1 MKYKDC
7 CDELSNI
14 EIQIKEL
21 QLQKKEYETAK
32 KNVIENLTHQYSDNI
47 SKIDSILTELEKKE
61 NYFKAEREKNKKKI
75 KNIVDSIALITKEID
90 KIKIKNKEFN
100 DNKISQYNKEI
111 DALKAKIEKIN
122 FTIKKYKSKQ
132 KRAKHRE
139 MEKQENNNMLE
150 EEFIY
155 CKNML
160 IVLTSKIES
169 HSEFVK
175 TILKTKN
182 ILSNSLEKLN
192 ETIPDSYDISKDINV
207 IQVDKLA
214 ENIYSYC
221 NPYLL
226 FTVSHEEFISDVSD
240 LNNFEEVIDY
250 SLNVSTNKLPH
261 NLFEYLLIALCRIM
275 SYENLLEMRMKVVNQ
290 INDSSILTLNNESK
304 KEDSLTYKEKIKE
317 KENELVKVNAEI
329 KEKEEMLKET
339 KKKKEENEKNIE
351 EMEKDVNAMNTFKD
365 KINEDITIQDKL
377 LSDEQKKAVNIIE
390 ELKIKNKELNNI
402 ISYKKD
408 KLVSKVKLL
417 DEEISRIC
425 DIKNQL
431 ISHKESKLSKYN
443 INIKNTNST
452 TETTIT
458 SSNAEFKYPSTM
470 SESELLLTQLI
481 SSLFTPVNVLK
492 RQILHVKK
500 QIYENFN
507 PVIRNKIISDPSDY
521 GFKQYQLYLNKEITK
536 LLFKKISPLQKTI
549 EISPSSLSRIEIPI
563 CTKSLIFLKKLIS
576 QLIKKFNLST
586 AQEIDKYF
594 KSNEQSIM
602 KLYKEG
608 ASQFFDTKILSSEY
622 RDALLESKKYILY
635 LYLKP
640 DEDTKIEIIF
650 TSSREYKK
658 WVNGLTQLISN
669 PKYTKQVIDKY
680 IITDKNN

>member
-7 CDELSNI
+7 CDDLSNI

-32 KNVIENLTHQYSDNI
+32 KNVIENLTHEYSDNI

-61 NYFKAEREKNKKKI
+61 NYFKTEREAKQKKI
-75 KNIVDSIALITKEID
+75 KNIVDNIALITKEID
-90 KIKIKNKEFN
+90 KIKQKNKEFN
-100 DNKISQYNKEI
+100 DSKISQYNKEI
-111 DALKAKIEKIN
+111 SQLKSKTEKIN
-122 FTIKKYKSKQ
+122 FCIKKYKSKQ
-132 KRAKHRE
+132 KREKLRE

-214 ENIYSYC
+214 ENIFSYC

-226 FTVSHEEFISDVSD
+226 FTVSHKQFISDVTD
-240 LNNFEEVIDY
+240 LNSFEEVIDY

-275 SYENLLEMRMKVVNQ
+275 SYENLLEMRMKVVNA

-317 KENELVKVNAEI
+317 KENELKKVNEEI

-339 KKKKEENEKNIE
+339 KRKKEENEKNIND
-351 EMEKDVNAMNTFKD
+351 MLKDVNAMITYKE
-365 KINEDITIQDKL
+365 KINDDITKQDKV
-377 LSDEQKKAVNIIE
+377 LSEKQKNAVKKIE
-390 ELKIKNKELNNI
+390 ELKIKNKELNDI
-402 ISYKKD
+402 ISYKKE
-408 KLVSKVKLL
+408 KLLHKVKLL

-425 DIKNQL
+425 DIKEQL
-431 ISHKESKLSKYN
+431 ISHKESKLNKFN

-452 TETTIT
+452 METTST
-458 SSNAEFKYPSTM
+458 NAEFKYPSTM
-470 SESELLLTQLI
+470 SEKELLLTQMI
-481 SSLFTPVNVLK
+481 SSLFTPVIVFK
-492 RQILHVKK
+492 RQIINVKK

-507 PVIRNKIISDPSDY
+507 PVIRNKILCDPNDY
-521 GFKQYQLYLNKEITK
+521 GFKQYHLSLNKEITK

-549 EISPSSLSRIEIPI
+549 DISPSSLSRIEIPI
-563 CTKSLIFLKKLIS
+563 FTKSLIFLKKLIS

-586 AQEIDKYF
+586 AAEIDKYF

-602 KLYKEG
+602 KLYKDG
-608 ASQFFDTKILSSEY
+608 ASQIFDTKILNSEY

-640 DEDTKIEIIF
+640 DEDTKLELIF

-658 WVNGLTQLISN
+658 WVNGLTQLISD
-669 PKYTKQVIDKY
+669 PQYTKQVIDKY
-680 IITDKNN
+680 II